1 MFTVSVQKLWGKT
14 NEIIGRSIYWSEG
27 RLSRVQIGFN
37 FKKQIFN
44 LLLINDLTN
53 HARKDQMW
61 AFIDDQ
67 FYKLFN
73 LSFGGDV
80 TESNAVLA
88 KE

>member
-14 NEIIGRSIYWSEG
+14 SEIIGRSIYCSG
-27 RLSRVQIGFN
+27 RVQIGFD

-67 FYKLFN
+67 FSKSFN

>member
-1 MFTVSVQKLWGKT
+1 MKADW
-14 NEIIGRSIYWSEG
+14 
-27 RLSRVQIGFN
+27 VQIGFD

-67 FYKLFN
+67 FYKSFN

>member
-27 RLSRVQIGFN
+27 RLGRVQIGFN